1 MLENISDDVNTW
13 DIIDGANHS
22 YPVLQADFSVLER
35 FDLSGVNQIF
45 NVDGKIFN
53 SPSSRINSWHW
64 KPN

>member
-1 MLENISDDVNTW
+1 MIFEN
-13 DIIDGANHS
+13 S

-53 SPSSRINSWHW
+53 SPSSRINS
-64 KPN
+64 